1 MKLTQSD
8 AVKFINQVGLCLTFP
23 DNNKRDP
30 LSLWFALHPRTPMRW
45 EWDQNGDDRVPDL
58 WVFREE
64 LSRSSKVLYAKWY
77 RGRATFISKKM
88 AVALVASLND
98 MRRPHFGLS
107 RDARDILELLEENSP
122 LSTKQLKKMSSKQG
136 KFWESTFQKA
146 LKELWERLL
155 IVGWGEKDDG
165 AFPSLNMAS
174 TKLFFEDLWKDATMM
189 TSLEADEFVLE
200 QIKSSPTMLRF
211 YKQLKTKYL
220 KLRK

>member
-8 AVKFINQVGLCLTFP
+8 AVNFINEVGLCLTFP

-58 WVFREE
+58 WIFREE
-64 LSRSSKVLYAKWY
+64 LSRSRKVLYAKWY
-77 RGRATFISKKM
+77 RGRATFVSKKI
-88 AVALVASLND
+88 AKALLASLND
-98 MRRPHFGLS
+98 MSRPHFGLS
-107 RDARDILELLEENSP
+107 REARDILELLEENSP
-122 LSTKQLKKMSSKQG
+122 LSTKQLKKMTSKQG

-146 LKELWERLL
+146 LKELWERML

-174 TKLFFEDLWKDATMM
+174 TKLYFEDLWKDATLMSGEM
-189 TSLEADEFVLE
+189 AHEIILSELKRSAA
-200 QIKSSPTMLRF
+200 MLRF
-211 YKQLKTKYL
+211 YQQVKIKNL